1 MKFQK
6 KYMLLFAC
14 VLILGMTACGEGG
27 EAELTKPAA
36 STQINKET
44 FERADVTPT
53 PIQPTEVQAAE
64 TNNVGKEVSETD
76 SQQFSN
82 DAGTSI
88 DVLREEIGQ
97 TPALFGMAY
106 IGYFDSATADVSEI
120 DFDQWFYGEASPLTE
135 QYPFVSEI
143 DKQHTIGA
151 EGHLYCV
158 IARDYDSSITVTSI
172 DGNEELYRSANGDPI
187 LLFCSMDGDA
197 QKADTTVSVTTADGS
212 VYQWQPALDQLG
224 FPELLVAEDRE
235 LLSWDFTPIPDD
247 GFDLEGWLVEGW
259 LGPTAAGLAF
269 DSNGTTW
276 WIYTWDGSVSYCV
289 SFYAN
294 EGNGYNGDAV
304 VECFYTGDS
313 DVQAQW
319 QGWWRIDTESDP
331 TSRLYL
337 DLMLVDGKDRLSFE
351 YASVV
356 TESYQAL
363 ISQSGE
369 YLLLVADDGTPL
381 LPIFPEGIE
390 AVELTLG
397 AG

>member
-289 SFYAN
+289 GFYAN